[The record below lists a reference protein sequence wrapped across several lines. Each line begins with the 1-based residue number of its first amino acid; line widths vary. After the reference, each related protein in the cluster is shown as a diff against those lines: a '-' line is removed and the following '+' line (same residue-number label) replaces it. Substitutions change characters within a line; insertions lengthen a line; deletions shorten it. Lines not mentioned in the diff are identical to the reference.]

1 VFCLDLFSLKQKR
14 RGRAAGAGEFNGGAL
29 RAEIEFCRRLAE
41 TYVRDRVIALLYR
54 LPTTAYSQSFPVLLS
69 DAAVA
74 ETEVQSLMQFF
85 SEVETLN
92 RGLDLAQTA
101 RESGDEQ
108 ALRAEFERNLLK
120 ATRLMPPAAGG
131 GWACLTASERRPTP
145 GSTGALAN
153 LLRSGVWRLTGEG
166 GILN

>member
-1 VFCLDLFSLKQKR
+1 MFCLDLFSLKQKR

-108 ALRAEFERNLLK
+108 ALQAEFERNLLK
-120 ATRLMPPAAGG
+120 ATRLMPPAAGAENYYQPARAVVDG
-131 GWACLTASERRPTP
+131 H
-145 GSTGALAN
+145 
-153 LLRSGVWRLTGEG
+153 V
-166 GILN
+166 